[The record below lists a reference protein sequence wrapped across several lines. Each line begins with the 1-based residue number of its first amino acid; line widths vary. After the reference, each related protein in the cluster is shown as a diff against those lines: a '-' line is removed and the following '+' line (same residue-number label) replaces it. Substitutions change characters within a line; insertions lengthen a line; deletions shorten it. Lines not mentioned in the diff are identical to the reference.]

1 MKIVALFDKSG
12 NIHALFHPSSE
23 PDAPKLYFRP
33 RKGQRAET
41 LEVPSELRHLKPGQL
56 HAAVKVDLRGGV
68 PHLVARTKSKK

>member
-33 RKGQRAET
+33 R
-41 LEVPSELRHLKPGQL
+41 
-56 HAAVKVDLRGGV
+56 
-68 PHLVARTKSKK
+68 